1 LSTGA
6 VFAEEGAMGRIFEK
20 RKTTMFA
27 RWNRMAKLF
36 TRVAKDIAI
45 AVKAGGPDPDANPA
59 LRRALQNARAGNMPK
74 DKIDAAIKR
83 AQGKDTT
90 NYELAL
96 YEGYGPHG
104 IAVMVETATDNVTR
118 TVANVRMHFKEWGGN
133 MGTTGSVQFLFR
145 HMGVFRLAPEGL
157 DLDAIELDLI
167 DYGLEEM
174 GEGTGEKGERQLVI
188 RSGFE
193 SFGKL
198 QGAIEAKG
206 LTLLS
211 AESEYVAQNFVELSE
226 DKATDVLKMVDALE
240 QDEDV
245 QHVFHKLV

>member
-1 LSTGA
+1 
-6 VFAEEGAMGRIFEK
+6 
-20 RKTTMFA
+20 
-27 RWNRMAKLF
+27 
-36 TRVAKDIAI
+36 
-45 AVKAGGPDPDANPA
+45 
-59 LRRALQNARAGNMPK
+59 MPK
-74 DKIDAAIKR
+74 EKIDAAIKR
-83 AQGKDTT
+83 AQEGKDTT
-90 NYELAL
+90 HYELAL

-133 MGTTGSVQFLFR
+133 MGASGSVHFLFK

-167 DYGLEEM
+167 DHGLEEM
-174 GEGTGEKGERQLVI
+174 GEGTGEKGEKQLVI
-188 RSGFE
+188 RCAFE

-198 QGAIEAKG
+198 QSAIEAKG

-211 AESEYVAQNFVELSE
+211 AESEYVAQNFVELPE

-245 QHVFHKLV
+245 QRVFHNLV